1 MAGDKNSRETFN
13 LQRSKGTTRI
23 CSPETE
29 TFRLENFQLSLL
41 FSISSIFLLF
51 QLVLM
56 VSFDI
61 LFFFFFVF
69 AKKKRHCEI
78 ANPSTRIFRNEDSKM
93 CERVGRKILS
103 GNFKWNFPVLWGEVS
118 CNRCSTYTIVQ
129 FSVYP
134 DLHPKIR
141 RNFLRRKWN
150 EFDCKSN
157 LEEVGKYSFAVI
169 VGLKTDVLSRDKR
182 IHSWFQSRFSKD
194 RCEIRE
200 KGMRINIYF
209 YKFLFLNIYIR

>member
-61 LFFFFFVF
+61 LFFSFFVF
-69 AKKKRHCEI
+69 AKKKK
-78 ANPSTRIFRNEDSKM
+78 ALRN
-93 CERVGRKILS
+93 
-103 GNFKWNFPVLWGEVS
+103 
-118 CNRCSTYTIVQ
+118 
-129 FSVYP
+129 
-134 DLHPKIR
+134 
-141 RNFLRRKWN
+141 
-150 EFDCKSN
+150 CKSFD
-157 LEEVGKYSFAVI
+157 E
-169 VGLKTDVLSRDKR
+169 DLSKR
-182 IHSWFQSRFSKD
+182 RF
-194 RCEIRE
+194 E
-200 KGMRINIYF
+200 NV
-209 YKFLFLNIYIR
+209 